1 MSRAA
6 VYGTLLA
13 AAVVVV
19 VVSCARNK
27 EGRMSDRGAKTPVN
41 VNVSCQGNEVKVSLT
56 DDTGRPAWI
65 TEMVRGKIKWK
76 APNQVT
82 INGVVAKSGQ
92 QLPIEP
98 DPNEPGG
105 GKPFKLKAGAPADG
119 TFVPYSLDVTCRENG
134 NTVNL
139 IIDPEFIVHR

>member
-1 MSRAA
+1 
-6 VYGTLLA
+6 V
-13 AAVVVV
+13 
-19 VVSCARNK
+19 
-27 EGRMSDRGAKTPVN
+27 
-41 VNVSCQGNEVKVSLT
+41 
-56 DDTGRPAWI
+56 
-65 TEMVRGKIKWK
+65 GK
-76 APNQVT
+76 P
-82 INGVVAKSGQ
+82 GQ

-119 TFVPYSLDVTCRENG
+119 TPVSYSLDVTCTQNG